1 MLSRLFFVYAAVE
14 LAAVTALVST
24 VGWGWTLLALAGAF
38 LLGWVVVVPAMGS
51 HLVRQ
56 IGHLRSGLAEPRTAV
71 RDGTLVTL
79 AAALVL
85 VPGLVTTALGLL
97 LLVRPV
103 RSAVGPG
110 LAAIAM
116 RGLRR
121 RMPLLADTTLF
132 APRPG
137 RARVGDY
144 SDDYSDNYSDN
155 YSGDYIDGEVVD
167 VRDLRPPAL
176 PDEPVRGGYPG
187 RPGWD

>member
-14 LAAVTALVST
+14 LAAVIALVST

-97 LLVRPV
+97 LLV
-103 RSAVGPG
+103 G
-110 LAAIAM
+110 
-116 RGLRR
+116 
-121 RMPLLADTTLF
+121 TE
-132 APRPG
+132 
-137 RARVGDY
+137 RV
-144 SDDYSDNYSDN
+144 
-155 YSGDYIDGEVVD
+155 
-167 VRDLRPPAL
+167 
-176 PDEPVRGGYPG
+176 
-187 RPGWD
+187 

>member
-1 MLSRLFFVYAAVE
+1 MLSRLFLVYAAVE
-14 LAAVTALVST
+14 LAAVIALVST

-137 RARVGDY
+137 PAGAAAD
-144 SDDYSDNYSDN
+144 
-155 YSGDYIDGEVVD
+155 GYIDGEVVD
-167 VRDLRPPAL
+167 VRDFRPPAL

>member
-1 MLSRLFFVYAAVE
+1 MLSRLFLVYAAVE
-14 LAAVTALVST
+14 LAAVIALVST

-137 RARVGDY
+137 AAGAAAD
-144 SDDYSDNYSDN
+144 
-155 YSGDYIDGEVVD
+155 DYIDGEVVD
-167 VRDLRPPAL
+167 VRDFRPPAL

>member
-1 MLSRLFFVYAAVE
+1 MLSRLFLVYAAVE
-14 LAAVTALVST
+14 LAAVIALVST

-137 RARVGDY
+137 PAAD
-144 SDDYSDNYSDN
+144 
-155 YSGDYIDGEVVD
+155 DYIDGEVVD
-167 VRDLRPPAL
+167 VRDFRPPAL

>member
-14 LAAVTALVST
+14 LVAIIALVST

-38 LLGWVVVVPAMGS
+38 LLGWGLVVPAMGS
-51 HLVRQ
+51 RLVRQ
-56 IGHLRSGLAEPRTAV
+56 IGHLRSGLAEPRVAV

-79 AAALVL
+79 ATALVL

-132 APRPG
+132 APRQG
-137 RARVGDY
+137 HAGAHD
-144 SDDYSDNYSDN
+144 
-155 YSGDYIDGEVVD
+155 GYIDGEVVD
-167 VRDLRPPAL
+167 VRDFRPPAL

>member
-1 MLSRLFFVYAAVE
+1 MLSRLSLVYAAVE
-14 LAAVTALVST
+14 LAAIIALVST
-24 VGWGWTLLALAGAF
+24 IGWGWTLLALVGTF
-38 LLGWVVVVPAMGS
+38 LVGWGLLVPVMGS

-56 IGHLRSGLAEPRTAV
+56 VGQLRSGLAEPRTAV

-79 AAALVL
+79 ASALVL

-110 LAAIAM
+110 LAAIAL

-121 RMPLLADTTLF
+121 RMPLLTDTTLF
-132 APRPG
+132 GAGVRNG
-137 RARVGDY
+137 GAAGD
-144 SDDYSDNYSDN
+144 
-155 YSGDYIDGEVVD
+155 DYIDGEVVD
-167 VRDLRPPAL
+167 VRDFRPPAL
-176 PDEPVRGGYPG
+176 PNEPVRGGFPG

>member
-14 LAAVTALVST
+14 LAAVIALVST

-38 LLGWVVVVPAMGS
+38 LLGWVLVVPAMGS

-56 IGHLRSGLAEPRTAV
+56 IGHLRSGLTEPRTAV

-121 RMPLLADTTLF
+121 MPLLADTTLF

-137 RARVGDY
+137 NAAAAD
-144 SDDYSDNYSDN
+144 
-155 YSGDYIDGEVVD
+155 DYIDGEVVD
-167 VRDLRPPAL
+167 VRDFRPPAL